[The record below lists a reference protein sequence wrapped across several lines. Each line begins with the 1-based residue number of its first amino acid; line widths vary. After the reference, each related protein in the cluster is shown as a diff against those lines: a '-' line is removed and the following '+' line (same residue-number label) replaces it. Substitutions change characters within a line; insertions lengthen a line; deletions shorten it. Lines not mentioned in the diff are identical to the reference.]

1 MTNLLL
7 FTGKGGVGKS
17 TASAAT
23 ALHWARQGLRTIL
36 VSSDPAH
43 STDDTI
49 GQTIGDTPTL
59 IEPNFWAKNLN
70 AEAGAQRFVDEMNS
84 GLETTV
90 SKWFPG
96 FDPELLSET
105 AMFPGMDEY
114 FALEEILHL
123 LQSTD
128 YDLVVFDTAP
138 TGHTLKALTA
148 PDHIKTFLLRIL
160 RMKAKLEN
168 MKTFMFKKGETSQLV
183 TILEEICDKID
194 RLKDLLRNPE
204 FVSINLVGIATEAGF
219 QETYRTIKFL
229 KQMKIP
235 LSGLIVNYII
245 PDFGEDV
252 WKDAQSNLAVG
263 LLRREWEN
271 QQKYLQGY
279 HQLARAQGCTVR
291 GVTRLPYEPRG
302 VGKDGHLAD
311 YAHLL
316 WNSKM
321 AQPNYRPTCL
331 IEPKEDKTVV
341 KLHLPNANKIK
352 WDLKR
357 NLPRYKYDNYSWG
370 TGDGWFTV
378 QVPAE
383 LVGVKPKRRT
393 TGNIVTL
400 TFPKGLEVIEEVIEE
415 AA

>member
-49 GQTIGDTPTL
+49 GRTIGDTPTL

-70 AEAGAQRFVDEMNS
+70 AEANAKRFVDEMNT
-84 GLETTV
+84 GLEKTV

-168 MKTFMFKKGETSQLV
+168 MKTFMFKKSESSELV
-183 TILEEICDKID
+183 TVLEEICDKID
-194 RLKDLLRNPE
+194 RLKTLLRNPE
-204 FVSINLVGIATEAGF
+204 FVSINLVGIPTEAGF
-219 QETYRTIKFL
+219 QETFRTVQFL
-229 KQMKIP
+229 NKMKIP
-235 LSGLIVNYII
+235 VTGLVINYII
-245 PDFGEDV
+245 PDFGENV
-252 WKDAQSNLAVG
+252 WKDAKNNLAVG

-279 HQLARAQGCTVR
+279 HKLANTEGCTVR

-302 VGKDGHLAD
+302 VDEDGHLAD

-321 AQPNYRPTCL
+321 RQPDYRPTCM
-331 IEPKEDKTVV
+331 IEPKGDKTLV

-352 WDLKR
+352 WNLKR
-357 NLPRYKYDNYSWG
+357 KLPRYRYDNYSWG

-378 QVPAE
+378 QLPPE
-383 LVGVKPKRRT
+383 LVGVTPKRRT

-400 TFPKGLEVIEEVIEE
+400 TFPKGLEVIEEV
-415 AA
+415 A

>member
-23 ALHWARQGLRTIL
+23 ALYWARQGLRTIL

-49 GQTIGDTPTL
+49 GQHIGDTPTL

-70 AEAGAQRFVDEMNS
+70 AEAHAKRFVDEMNS
-84 GLETTV
+84 GLENTV

-168 MKTFMFKKGETSQLV
+168 MKSFMFKKSETSELV
-183 TILEEICDKID
+183 TVLEEICDKID
-194 RLKDLLRNPE
+194 RLKVLLRNPE

-219 QETYRTIKFL
+219 QETYRTTQFL

-235 LSGLIVNYII
+235 LGGIIVNYII

-271 QQKYLQGY
+271 QQKY
-279 HQLARAQGCTVR
+279 HQLAQSEGCRVR

-302 VGKDGHLAD
+302 VGEDGHLAD
-311 YAHLL
+311 YAQLL

-321 AQPNYRPTCL
+321 GQPTYQPTCL
-331 IEPKEDKTVV
+331 IEPKGDKTLV
-341 KLHLPNANKIK
+341 KLHLPNASKIK
-352 WDLKR
+352 WNLKR
-357 NLPRYKYDNYSWG
+357 PLPRYKYDNYSWG
-370 TGDGWFTV
+370 SGDGWFTV
-378 QVPAE
+378 QLPPE

-393 TGNIVTL
+393 NGNIVTL
-400 TFPKGLEVIEEVIEE
+400 TFPKGLEVIEES
-415 AA
+415 A